1 MATTSR
7 RTTVVGVF
15 DDRDQARRA
24 VEDLKR
30 AGFSD
35 DMIGIAA
42 RDREARSDVE
52 TARDTTGSKAGKG
65 AATGVGIGAGAG
77 ALWGAGILAGVIPGI
92 GPAIAGG
99 ALGVLISSAVAG
111 AAAAGIAGALIGL
124 GIPEDEARYYEDEFK
139 EGRIIVTVKADGRYD
154 EARALLR
161 RAGAYDIEDR
171 GDART
176 RSGAY
181 AGSGGAIERRE
192 EELRAHKH
200 TEQTGEVSVR
210 KDVHTEHQ
218 TLDVPVRKEE
228 VVVERRPAGEH
239 RTSAEGIGKREEV
252 RVPVHEERV
261 DVTKTP
267 VVKEEVS
274 VRKREVEGK
283 ERVGGTVRKED
294 VHVERTDDKGKKR
307 Y

>member
-30 AGFSD
+30 SGFSD

-42 RDREARSDVE
+42 RDRETRGDVE
-52 TARDTTGSKAGKG
+52 TARDTTGSQAGKG

-99 ALGVLISSAVAG
+99 ALGVLLSSAVAG

-139 EGRIIVTVKADGRYD
+139 EGRILVTVKADGRYD

-171 GDART
+171 DTRT
-176 RSGAY
+176 RSGAHVD
-181 AGSGGAIERRE
+181 SGGDIERRE

-200 TEQTGEVSVR
+200 TAQTGEVSVR

-218 TLDVPVRKEE
+218 TMDVPVRKEE
-228 VVVERRPAGEH
+228 VVVERRPAGDH
-239 RTSAEGIGKREEV
+239 RTSAEGIGERGEV
-252 RVPVHEERV
+252 RVPVHEEQV
-261 DVTKTP
+261 EVTKKP
-267 VVKEEVS
+267 VVKEQVS

-294 VHVERTDDKGKKR
+294 VHVERKDDPGKKR